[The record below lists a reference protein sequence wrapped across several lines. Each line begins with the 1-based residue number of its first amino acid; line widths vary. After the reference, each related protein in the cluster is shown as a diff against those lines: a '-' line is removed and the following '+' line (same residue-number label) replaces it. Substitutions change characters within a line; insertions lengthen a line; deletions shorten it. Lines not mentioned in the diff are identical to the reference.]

1 MAPPRAIQE
10 APALSVHLAPSA
22 RRRLTHFKEFAVSHP
37 LLQRADATLMQAI
50 REPAGFT
57 HVLVYGPSGVGKSTM
72 IRQIATRLNTAA
84 LKPPPGG
91 KVPVPVLLLETRPPD
106 THAFHRADYYRTAL
120 TVLGEPFFE
129 RRVLV
134 DIEAE
139 ATWEKRGRKPARFQ
153 DAPEL
158 RHALEDALRRYGVR
172 AVILDEAQHL
182 MKVGTGAKLLDQLD
196 WIKSMTNVT
205 DVLHILLGTYDL
217 LAFRNLSGQASR
229 RSLDIH
235 FARYQFQQEQD
246 RRDFQAVLLTLLK
259 QVPLAVELDTLM
271 QHWSYFYERSI
282 GCVGVLK
289 DWLVRAV
296 ATAFHDGSDTLT
308 LTRVQDHALSEAQCE
323 RMAIEATEGEQA
335 LCYTEQR
342 REHFGACYTWGRCQV
357 QRPLQRACQPP
368 HVGPMG
374 WPLQMP
380 PALRLSPRPLRGE
393 NARRNRRPRL

>member
-1 MAPPRAIQE
+1 MAPPRSGQA
-10 APALSVHLAPSA
+10 ASPLALHLSLSA
-22 RRRLTHFKEFAVSHP
+22 RRRLAHFKEFAVLHP

-72 IRQIATRLNTAA
+72 IRQIATRLNTTA
-84 LKPPPGG
+84 LKAPPGG
-91 KVPVPVLLLETRPPD
+91 KAPVPVLLLETRPPD
-106 THAFHRADYYRTAL
+106 TQMFNRADYYRTAL

-139 ATWEKRGRKPARFQ
+139 ATWEKRGRKAARFQ

-158 RHALEDALRRYGVR
+158 RHALEDAIRRYGVR

-182 MKVGTGAKLLDQLD
+182 TQVGTGAKLLDQLD

-205 DVLHILLGTYDL
+205 EVLHILLGTYDL

-246 RRDFQAVLLTLLK
+246 RRDFQAVLLALLK
-259 QVPLAVELDTLM
+259 QVPLNVECETLM
-271 QHWSYFYERSI
+271 QHWPYFYERSI

-289 DWLVRAV
+289 DWLIRAV
-296 ATAFHDGSDTLT
+296 ATALHAGSETLT
-308 LTRVQDHALSEAQCE
+308 LPCVQEHALSAAQCE
-323 RMAIEATEGEQA
+323 RMAIEATEGEQT

-342 REHFGACYTWGRCQV
+342 
-357 QRPLQRACQPP
+357 
-368 HVGPMG
+368 
-374 WPLQMP
+374 
-380 PALRLSPRPLRGE
+380 
-393 NARRNRRPRL
+393 